1 MKRRILLSI
10 ITLMSFSSLLVGC
23 TKKDVESAPIN
34 NTDTKYESNVSN
46 VEDEE
51 TKKSVTKEDNKEE
64 HRELSKEHLIEW
76 DKQFV
81 RSKDFD
87 SRYSDSFFY
96 VNDTLVHIPTTV
108 NQLSLLFDLG
118 ITDDS
123 DFYQDGG
130 KDWCQI
136 IVERFENGSYKSIH
150 IGFENEINAKNYK
163 VKEIGDNNIE
173 TLVINEGVHDTY
185 TYLSLYDINVP
196 NIHNGYTITNEG
208 LLGLNS
214 NEIEINKYDTANI
227 DSDNIEIGEN
237 GNINI
242 NYTYEQ
248 EFNKVI
254 DEYNALLDGNSSLYS
269 DDYDKIM
276 DTICNCECT
285 YNLIDLDCDNLPELI
300 LDNNGYWLSIVKYTH
315 NDGLKLILD
324 RGSYGTWGGTYNYTI
339 DAPYIYYKN
348 HDESGEYY
356 SEWFIIEN
364 GELKSSEEPKEYR
377 YGLPLMGRY
386 KYYAEKNDDYSEEYN
401 EEDDIFYDY
410 IDDFA
415 QIELEQPVSQEQ
427 SQPAQ
432 PAPEQKPA
440 PQPTEQ
446 NTTPSEQ
453 PVQPAPMPG
462 GTLGDVPMGTGT
474 GLGGSSEGDFTFA
487 E

>member
-1 MKRRILLSI
+1 MKKRIILSI
-10 ITLMSFSSLLVGC
+10 AALMAFSSLLVGC
-23 TKKDVESAPIN
+23 TKKDAEPAPIN
-34 NTDTKYESNVSN
+34 NADTKHESNVSN
-46 VEDEE
+46 VENKE
-51 TKKSVTKEDNKEE
+51 TKKSVTKEDTKENNKEE

-81 RSKDFD
+81 RSNDFD

-96 VNDTLVHIPTTV
+96 VNDTLVHVPTTV

-130 KDWCQI
+130 KDWCKI
-136 IVERFENGSYKSIH
+136 IVERFKNGSYKPIH
-150 IGFENEINAKNYK
+150 IGFENEINAENYK

-173 TLVINEGVHDTY
+173 TLVIGKGKYDVY
-185 TYLSLYDINVP
+185 AYLSMYDIDIP
-196 NIHNGYTITNEG
+196 NICNGYTITNEM
-208 LLGLNS
+208 LLGLDS
-214 NEIEINKYDTANI
+214 NKIEINKYDTDDI
-227 DSDNIEIGEN
+227 DSDDIEIDEN
-237 GNINI
+237 GNITI

-254 DEYNALLDGNSSLYS
+254 DEYNALLDDNSSLYS
-269 DDYDKIM
+269 DDYYKIM
-276 DTICNCECT
+276 DTICNCDCT

-324 RGSYGTWGGTYNYTI
+324 RGSYGTWGGTYNYVM
-339 DAPYIYYKN
+339 DAPYIYYEN

-356 SEWFIIEN
+356 REWFIIEN

-386 KYYAEKNDDYSEEYN
+386 KYHAEKNDDYSEAYI

-410 IDDFA
+410 IDDSA
-415 QIELEQPVSQEQ
+415 QIEPEQPTQ
-427 SQPAQ
+427 S
-432 PAPEQKPA
+432 A
-440 PQPTEQ
+440 PQP
-446 NTTPSEQ
+446 
-453 PVQPAPMPG
+453 PVQEEAEGNSGP
-462 GTLGDVPMGTGT
+462 TDLLGTGST
-474 GLGGSSEGDFTFA
+474 GFGSVPIGTPGDGSGAAGDYIFG